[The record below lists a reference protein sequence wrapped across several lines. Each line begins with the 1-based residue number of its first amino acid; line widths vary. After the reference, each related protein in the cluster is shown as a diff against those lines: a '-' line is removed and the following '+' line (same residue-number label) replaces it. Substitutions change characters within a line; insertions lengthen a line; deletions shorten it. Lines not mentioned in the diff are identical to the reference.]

1 MDHPRK
7 EWLLCFDFD
16 GTLIDPKKSQE
27 IDPLL
32 QKALSL
38 IREKKAAIVINT
50 GPSLME
56 AVAGIHQCGIDFQ
69 PDYITCLLDH
79 LLFLYIR
86 RLQKIEYHWK
96 NTYNFFSMDT
106 TSSTN
111 ASKPQQSTRT

>member
-38 IREKKAAIVINT
+38 IREKNAVIVINT
-50 GPSLME
+50 GRSLME
-56 AVAGIHQCGIDFQ
+56 AAAGI
-69 PDYITCLLDH
+69 CLL
-79 LLFLYIR
+79 Y
-86 RLQKIEYHWK
+86 
-96 NTYNFFSMDT
+96 
-106 TSSTN
+106 TSPSPRDATLSRMPSS
-111 ASKPQQSTRT
+111 A